1 MLNIQHTD
9 SKFDEGKNAYYIKHV
24 AHKKTYTRKSH
35 YGHRYYKTSRYV
47 EHKPFFFTDKDID
60 FELQPLIDS
69 MDDLLNAFE
78 GEIKDQ
84 KSGHIAGAQDEAGEL
99 ADTIDA

>member
-1 MLNIQHTD
+1 MLNIKHSD
-9 SKFDEGKNAYYIKHV
+9 FKFNEGKNAYYVKHV
-24 AHKKTYTRKSH
+24 SHKKTYTRRSH
-35 YGHRYYKTSRYV
+35 YGRRYTGHSRYV

-78 GEIKDQ
+78 SEVKDQ
-84 KSGHIAGAQDEAGEL
+84 KSGHIQGAQDEASDL
-99 ADTIDA
+99 